1 MLLLVASSG
10 TGIVNALDGGMTGR
24 AGIVYGVAGLGSRC
38 LGRAQLCGQVGI
50 GLGDRGDRGAVELF
64 LRGLGQKVDGILGG
78 NHGALGKNGLVDLV
92 EAGVLGVRSADLG
105 IARAYKGKHAW
116 HATQILREVLAR
128 KCAAVMALAR
138 GAQALEHG
146 LAATLTR
153 GGIVFDLVVGD
164 SVIGKLG
171 LGAQGCRGVLHDAAH
186 KLGHLLMCLVAIGA
200 YRTGEVGR
208 TGDNV
213 ARRAA
218 VQLADGDDGGLV
230 GADLARDDGLQGV
243 DDFGGNHNGIVA
255 ALGHGAMARGAA
267 DVDAEPVGVCHARAG
282 LAAHGAGVDFAP
294 DVRGIGAVDA
304 VEHAGADH
312 ELGALAVFLAGLE
325 YDADLAVNVIGH
337 VTQNLQRA
345 EHHGDVA
352 VVAAGMHT
360 AIVDAGEL
368 LAGLLGDR
376 QGVDV
381 GAQQDAAARRAVLA
395 VGIGRGS
402 AKGRHQARLERT
414 LVGDIHGVELVGD
427 VRSRALLGKAQLR
440 VFMEVPALFDDVGFK
455 LGGDIMDGRGDVVCR
470 ANLGCRHYLLCLGLR
485 HGRFAP
491 CWLDRKIV
499 QASSSMPPATWRG
512 KVAVCRLGFCNKS
525 GGVHSG
531 VLNFLPEMGM
541 PMQHID
547 RIVRSKNVFTARDA
561 IDTARELAIAIA
573 GDRIVAVGTP
583 DDVIAVAPAATP
595 VVDYGEQFI
604 CPGFHDAHLHFFHTS
619 VGSSPYMLMDMGT
632 SEAALVQHA
641 LEFSQGLPDD
651 AWVVTQGWRDYRWD
665 PPEHPTKASLDA
677 AFPDRPCVMY
687 SGDGHTLWL
696 NSRAL
701 EALGVT
707 RDSEPPAGGSYD
719 KDANGELTGIAHEA
733 AAMQL
738 LPRCL
743 EWLGEDRIASAYADQ
758 MKRMA
763 EQGITSICDMSL
775 MPMPG
780 CDFIRDDVYDKLQ
793 AAGKLGIR
801 AHLFPT
807 LLDDQSRL
815 EELQTRYANNALL
828 SAPGFKQFFDGVS
841 SEHTAYL
848 TEPYTN
854 PRFPGDQ
861 GRLTVPAERMR
872 KLVLAAAERGHTVRI
887 HVIGDGAIRAALDI
901 FEEAAELYGLP
912 QHGHNTLEHLENL
925 LPEDID
931 RLRKL
936 NVIASSQPCHITL
949 DPGGPERDLGLER
962 SRIMW
967 PFATYKKRGIRQ
979 AFGTDSPITAVTS
992 MNVLYTAIT
1001 RQDPR
1006 SHWPEGGWLPSERI
1020 DAATAL
1026 RNYTLGSAYA
1036 AGDEQNLGS
1045 LEPGKYA
1052 DLVVL
1057 DQNPLTIDPQELQAT
1072 KVQATYL
1079 AGNLIYER

>member
-1 MLLLVASSG
+1 M
-10 TGIVNALDGGMTGR
+10 
-24 AGIVYGVAGLGSRC
+24 
-38 LGRAQLCGQVGI
+38 
-50 GLGDRGDRGAVELF
+50 
-64 LRGLGQKVDGILGG
+64 
-78 NHGALGKNGLVDLV
+78 
-92 EAGVLGVRSADLG
+92 
-105 IARAYKGKHAW
+105 IAA
-116 HATQILREVLAR
+116 
-128 KCAAVMALAR
+128 
-138 GAQALEHG
+138 
-146 LAATLTR
+146 
-153 GGIVFDLVVGD
+153 
-164 SVIGKLG
+164 
-171 LGAQGCRGVLHDAAH
+171 
-186 KLGHLLMCLVAIGA
+186 
-200 YRTGEVGR
+200 
-208 TGDNV
+208 
-213 ARRAA
+213 
-218 VQLADGDDGGLV
+218 
-230 GADLARDDGLQGV
+230 
-243 DDFGGNHNGIVA
+243 
-255 ALGHGAMARGAA
+255 
-267 DVDAEPVGVCHARAG
+267 
-282 LAAHGAGVDFAP
+282 
-294 DVRGIGAVDA
+294 
-304 VEHAGADH
+304 
-312 ELGALAVFLAGLE
+312 
-325 YDADLAVNVIGH
+325 
-337 VTQNLQRA
+337 
-345 EHHGDVA
+345 
-352 VVAAGMHT
+352 
-360 AIVDAGEL
+360 
-368 LAGLLGDR
+368 
-376 QGVDV
+376 
-381 GAQQDAAARRAVLA
+381 
-395 VGIGRGS
+395 
-402 AKGRHQARLERT
+402 
-414 LVGDIHGVELVGD
+414 
-427 VRSRALLGKAQLR
+427 
-440 VFMEVPALFDDVGFK
+440 
-455 LGGDIMDGRGDVVCR
+455 
-470 ANLGCRHYLLCLGLR
+470 
-485 HGRFAP
+485 
-491 CWLDRKIV
+491 
-499 QASSSMPPATWRG
+499 
-512 KVAVCRLGFCNKS
+512 
-525 GGVHSG
+525 
-531 VLNFLPEMGM
+531 
-541 PMQHID
+541 
-547 RIVRSKNVFTARDA
+547 
-561 IDTARELAIAIA
+561 
-573 GDRIVAVGTP
+573 
-583 DDVIAVAPAATP
+583 APAATS
-595 VVDYGEQFI
+595 VIDYGEQFV

-641 LEFSQGLPDD
+641 LEFSQDLPGD

-719 KDANGELTGIAHEA
+719 KNANGELTGIAHEA

-743 EWLGEDRIASAYADQ
+743 EWLGEDRIASAYSDQ
-758 MKRMA
+758 MRRMA

-815 EELQTRYANNALL
+815 EELQARYANNALL

-854 PRFPGDQ
+854 PRFPGDR

-887 HVIGDGAIRAALDI
+887 HVIGDGAIHAALDI

-936 NVIASSQPCHITL
+936 NVVASSQPCHITL

-967 PFATYKKRGIRQ
+967 PFATYKQRGIRQ

-1001 RQDPR
+1001 RQDPK

-1045 LEPGKYA
+1045 LEPA
-1052 DLVVL
+1052 SM
-1057 DQNPLTIDPQELQAT
+1057 PTW
-1072 KVQATYL
+1072 
-1079 AGNLIYER
+1079 

>member
-1 MLLLVASSG
+1 
-10 TGIVNALDGGMTGR
+10 
-24 AGIVYGVAGLGSRC
+24 
-38 LGRAQLCGQVGI
+38 
-50 GLGDRGDRGAVELF
+50 
-64 LRGLGQKVDGILGG
+64 
-78 NHGALGKNGLVDLV
+78 
-92 EAGVLGVRSADLG
+92 
-105 IARAYKGKHAW
+105 
-116 HATQILREVLAR
+116 
-128 KCAAVMALAR
+128 
-138 GAQALEHG
+138 
-146 LAATLTR
+146 
-153 GGIVFDLVVGD
+153 
-164 SVIGKLG
+164 
-171 LGAQGCRGVLHDAAH
+171 
-186 KLGHLLMCLVAIGA
+186 
-200 YRTGEVGR
+200 
-208 TGDNV
+208 
-213 ARRAA
+213 
-218 VQLADGDDGGLV
+218 
-230 GADLARDDGLQGV
+230 
-243 DDFGGNHNGIVA
+243 
-255 ALGHGAMARGAA
+255 
-267 DVDAEPVGVCHARAG
+267 
-282 LAAHGAGVDFAP
+282 
-294 DVRGIGAVDA
+294 
-304 VEHAGADH
+304 
-312 ELGALAVFLAGLE
+312 
-325 YDADLAVNVIGH
+325 
-337 VTQNLQRA
+337 
-345 EHHGDVA
+345 
-352 VVAAGMHT
+352 
-360 AIVDAGEL
+360 
-368 LAGLLGDR
+368 
-376 QGVDV
+376 
-381 GAQQDAAARRAVLA
+381 
-395 VGIGRGS
+395 
-402 AKGRHQARLERT
+402 
-414 LVGDIHGVELVGD
+414 
-427 VRSRALLGKAQLR
+427 
-440 VFMEVPALFDDVGFK
+440 
-455 LGGDIMDGRGDVVCR
+455 
-470 ANLGCRHYLLCLGLR
+470 
-485 HGRFAP
+485 
-491 CWLDRKIV
+491 
-499 QASSSMPPATWRG
+499 
-512 KVAVCRLGFCNKS
+512 
-525 GGVHSG
+525 
-531 VLNFLPEMGM
+531 
-541 PMQHID
+541 
-547 RIVRSKNVFTARDA
+547 
-561 IDTARELAIAIA
+561 
-573 GDRIVAVGTP
+573 
-583 DDVIAVAPAATP
+583 
-595 VVDYGEQFI
+595 
-604 CPGFHDAHLHFFHTS
+604 
-619 VGSSPYMLMDMGT
+619 MLMDMGT

-641 LEFSQGLPDD
+641 LEFSQDLPDD

-719 KDANGELTGIAHEA
+719 KDASGELTGIAHEA

-743 EWLGEDRIASAYADQ
+743 EWLGEGRIASAYADQ
-758 MKRMA
+758 MRRMA

-793 AAGKLGIR
+793 TAGRLGIR

-815 EELQTRYANNALL
+815 EELQVRYANNALL

-887 HVIGDGAIRAALDI
+887 HVIGDGAIHAALDI
-901 FEEAAELYGLP
+901 FEEAADLYGLP

-936 NVIASSQPCHITL
+936 NVVASSQPCHITL

-967 PFATYKKRGIRQ
+967 PFATYKQRGIRQ

-1001 RQDPR
+1001 RQDPK

-1057 DQNPLTIDPQELQAT
+1057 DKTRSPSTPKNFKPPKSKPPTWQAT
-1072 KVQATYL
+1072 
-1079 AGNLIYER
+1079 